1 MANVKNRRIV
11 VDDVTYRWS
20 SIGNDGGIG
29 IVVRLEI
36 DGRAHGARLVSGV
49 PHRVLVLPSLIRRLI
64 LEARA
69 RGWTPEREGPDFH
82 SPLEG
87 PFLDAPDRRKKPRPE
102 PRDDED
108 HLAAIRAAPNDDGPR
123 LVYADWLLER
133 GDPRGELI
141 ILQCGSQTEE
151 TKRRARELL
160 QLHQTQWLGAVAY
173 VTRTQIWE
181 RGFLVAAE
189 LTRRERG
196 VVAPAI
202 GDERWWS
209 VKRLD
214 ARGVFLEP
222 EDHAR
227 IVAGAGF
234 DDLELL
240 IVEAAALE
248 SLEGEGDGWIPRA
261 LEVHPPGP
269 LSFEALAFAARATA
283 RRAALTDRDFQRRSR
298 APRAARFVDPDD
310 MSESTPIV
318 LRIGNV
324 SPIAG
329 SERERSRHPSEAH
342 PRRRVSARRR
352 PREQSRLARARCAD
366 R

>member
-1 MANVKNRRIV
+1 MPNVKNRRIV
-11 VDDVTYRWS
+11 VDGVTYRWS

-29 IVVRLEI
+29 ITVRLEV
-36 DGRAHGARLVSGV
+36 DGRPQGPCLFSGV

-64 LEARA
+64 LQGRA
-69 RGWTPEREGPDFH
+69 QGWRPERDGGDHH
-82 SPLEG
+82 SPLAG

-102 PRDDED
+102 PRDGED
-108 HLAAIRAAPNDDGPR
+108 HIAAIRAAPDDDAPR

-133 GDPRGELI
+133 GDPRGVLI
-141 ILQCGSQTEE
+141 ILQCGPATEE
-151 TKRRARELL
+151 SKRRVRELL

-222 EDHAR
+222 EEHAR

-234 DDLELL
+234 DDLEVLM
-240 IVEAAALE
+240 VEAAALE
-248 SLEGEGDGWIPRA
+248 PLQGEGDGWIPRS
-261 LEVHPPGP
+261 LEVYPPGP
-269 LSFEALAFAARATA
+269 LSFDALAFAARA
-283 RRAALTDRDFQRRSR
+283 RRLEQLR
-298 APRAARFVDPDD
+298 
-310 MSESTPIV
+310 
-318 LRIGNV
+318 LRIDV
-324 SPIAG
+324 PS
-329 SERERSRHPSEAH
+329 SE
-342 PRRRVSARRR
+342 
-352 PREQSRLARARCAD
+352 LARLERPGLSI
-366 R
+366 RTT

>member
-11 VDDVTYRWS
+11 VEGETYRWS
-20 SIGNDGGIG
+20 STGRDGGID
-29 IVVRLEI
+29 IAVALEV
-36 DGRAHGARLVSGV
+36 DDEHTRTQPLYSGV
-49 PHRVLVLPSLIRRLI
+49 PHSVLVLPSLIRRLI
-64 LEARA
+64 LQARVE
-69 RGWTPEREGPDFH
+69 GWNPRAGAGPYFH
-82 SPLEG
+82 SALQG

-102 PRDDED
+102 STD
-108 HLAAIRAAPNDDGPR
+108 HDAYLAAIRAAPDDDAPR

-141 ILQCGSQTEE
+141 ILQCGPQTDEA
-151 TKRRARELL
+151 KRRARELL
-160 QLHQTQWLGAVAY
+160 DLHQNQWLGPVVY

-209 VKRLD
+209 VRRLD
-214 ARGVFLEP
+214 ARGAFLAP

-234 DDLELL
+234 DDLQHL

-248 SLEGEGDGWIPRA
+248 ALHTEGDGWIPRI
-261 LEVHPPGP
+261 LQVCPPGP
-269 LSFEALAFAARATA
+269 LSFEALAFAARAPRLEELRVFVEISDADLA
-283 RRAALTDRDFQRRSR
+283 RL
-298 APRAARFVDPDD
+298 
-310 MSESTPIV
+310 
-318 LRIGNV
+318 
-324 SPIAG
+324 
-329 SERERSRHPSEAH
+329 
-342 PRRRVSARRR
+342 RR
-352 PREQSRLARARCAD
+352 PGLSIRTS
-366 R
+366 